1 MTTLPVVEQVL
12 QPYAVDCAVSNDVV
26 SRTLTVRLPQTVVG
40 YPRLLWREAYQ
51 SYAKDEESGWY
62 GDGQVWASVQGAG
75 DRVAYAIPGEL
86 QTLNFRFQPGVA
98 AYAQLVGKPGVYA
111 IVTLDR
117 GLRRFL
123 NVRFLNRP

>member
-1 MTTLPVVEQVL
+1 VSLFATEQVL
-12 QPYAVDCAVSNDVV
+12 QPYAVSCAVSNDVV
-26 SRTLTVRLPQTVVG
+26 SRTLSVRLSQTEVG

-51 SYAKDEESGWY
+51 ACVRDEESGWG
-62 GDGQVWASVQGAG
+62 GDGQLWASVQGAG
-75 DRVAYAIPGEL
+75 GRVAYAIPGEL

-98 AYAQLVGKPGVYA
+98 TYAQLVGKPGVYA